1 MVIDNIYIYMH
12 TRAIEFFWD
21 EAKRESNLQKHG
33 LDFADA
39 YRVFAGPMAIYEDSR
54 ESYGEQRMIGIGF
67 LDYMVVLVVHIE
79 PDDLIRII
87 SMRRADKDEADLF
100 FEHYGI

>member
-1 MVIDNIYIYMH
+1 MH

-21 EAKRESNLQKHG
+21 EAKRESNLQ
-33 LDFADA
+33 
-39 YRVFAGPMAIYEDSR
+39 
-54 ESYGEQRMIGIGF
+54 GF

-79 PDDLIRII
+79 SDDLIRII